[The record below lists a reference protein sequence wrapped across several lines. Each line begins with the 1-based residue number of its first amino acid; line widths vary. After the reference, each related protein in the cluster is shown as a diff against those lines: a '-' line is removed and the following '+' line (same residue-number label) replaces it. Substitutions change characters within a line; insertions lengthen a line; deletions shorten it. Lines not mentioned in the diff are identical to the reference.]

1 MANKRITMAAML
13 NALEAGKVIASSNA
27 HSAIYLLPVSNYLNL
42 FYNAR
47 VFAKIADYG
56 LHVLNIRRIY
66 TCALEKY
73 LYLYCYKDTAI
84 RRYYN
89 ISPKIYC
96 SGWSLRS

>member
-1 MANKRITMAAML
+1 MAAML

-27 HSAIYLLPVSNYLNL
+27 HSAIHLLPFPIYLNL

-47 VFAKIADYG
+47 MFAKIADYE
-56 LHVLNIRRIY
+56 LDVLNTELKHRS
-66 TCALEKY
+66 ALEKY
-73 LYLYCYKDTAI
+73 LYLYCHNDMAI
-84 RRYYN
+84 SRYYN